1 MNGLTNGPVVK
12 LEHMIINSILKW
24 QLTRQGEMRS
34 LSPNADNNVNSE
46 IRSHK
51 SH

>member
-1 MNGLTNGPVVK
+1 MNGLTNGPAVK

-34 LSPNADNNVNSE
+34 LSPNADNNVNIE
-46 IRSHK
+46 IRSHN